1 LVARVQTGLDKSAV
15 RALVDRTRK
24 TMPSGVIVQ
33 WVIQEDSVNVTTSVS
48 KDLIPPL
55 HAGEIV
61 RALAPLVEGRG
72 GGRADMAE
80 AGGRRA
86 GDLEEIR
93 RQSVAILESLIR
105 EARAGQ

>member
-1 LVARVQTGLDKSAV
+1 V
-15 RALVDRTRK
+15 RALVDRTRA

-33 WVIQEDSVNVTTSVS
+33 WALQEDRVNVTTSVS

-61 RALAPLVEGRG
+61 RALAPLVEGKG

-80 AGGRRA
+80 AGGRKG

-93 RQSVAILESLIR
+93 RRSVDILESLIR
-105 EARAGQ
+105 EAQAGR